1 MGTIMKIKAILI
13 SFVVFFS
20 VLILT
25 ISCSQKNTKWKGTI
39 EKIDGVTIIKNPKE
53 PIYGEPVFDLEEDL
67 SIGNEDDENY
77 LFYKIGDIEV
87 DSEGNIFVLDCGNH
101 RIQKYDKKGNFL
113 RTIGK
118 KGQGPGEFNAPLKLQ
133 LDNETGNIFVNDR
146 LRTLVIFEEEGN
158 YIDKDIHLGENLHD
172 FYLDSDKGIW
182 GKFSTASHHFIK
194 KVNFKGK
201 VEKFFAEIPFII
213 ARIPL
218 TQTTDRRTAYRMGY
232 FFNHGYEYD
241 LFISKVDDHTFLYG
255 HSKEYELIVVDKT
268 GDVLF
273 KIRKSESP
281 QEITTSEKERS
292 ADRIRME
299 VSRPG
304 ITVPELTLK
313 FPKHKPFF
321 FSLVTDGQG
330 RIYVTRNLIE
340 LGVSRNNEYD
350 VFSKDGLY
358 LYRAYMNYYPYVI
371 KDGCIYTCLSDEETG
386 EEFVK
391 RFRIKNWD
399 KIKSGIT

>member
-1 MGTIMKIKAILI
+1 MKILARFILAIFILF
-13 SFVVFFS
+13 SFVIANS
-20 VLILT
+20 NEN
-25 ISCSQKNTKWKGTI
+25 QKVEWKGRI
-39 EKIDGVTIIKNPKE
+39 EKEDGVKVIINPKE
-53 PIYGEPVFDLEEDL
+53 PVYGEIKFELEEDL
-67 SIGNEDDENY
+67 SIGNEDDEKY
-77 LFYKIGDIEV
+77 LFYKIRDIEV
-87 DSEGNIFVLDCGNH
+87 DSEGNIFVLDSGNY

-113 RTIGK
+113 HTIGK
-118 KGQGPGEFNAPLKLQ
+118 KGQGPGEFNALLKLQ
-133 LDNETGNIFVNDR
+133 LDDETGNVFVNDR

-182 GKFSTASHHFIK
+182 GKFSTSNYHFIK

-213 ARIPL
+213 ARISL
-218 TQTTDRRTAYRMGY
+218 IQTTDRATAYKMGY

-241 LFISKVDDHTFLYG
+241 LFISKVDNHTFLYG

-281 QEITTSEKERS
+281 QEITASEKERIT
-292 ADRIRME
+292 DRIRME

-304 ITVPELTLK
+304 ITIPELKLK

-358 LYRAYMNYYPYVI
+358 LYRAYKNYYPYVI